1 MGLPFSYSIRNLWT
15 RRLTTI
21 LTASGMALVV
31 FVFTAIL
38 MMAEGLKKTLVETG
52 SPDNVVVLRK
62 GSNSEVQSGVER
74 IQASII
80 ETQPEVAVGAGGKRL
95 LAKEAVVLI
104 SLPKREN
111 NRAVSNVVVRGI
123 GESSLALRPQVKL
136 IRGRIPRPGLPEIMA
151 GQKIA
156 ERFRGGGLGET
167 LRFGLRDWTV
177 VGVFDAGN
185 TGFSSEIWGDAD
197 QLMQAFRRPVYSSVV
212 FKLHDPG
219 EFLPFKRRIETDPR
233 LNLEAKRENRYYAE
247 QSEIMAKFLNIL
259 GLSLTII
266 FSFGA
271 MLGAMITMYSSV
283 ANRTSEIGTLR
294 ALGFQRGSILR
305 AFLYEAL
312 FLGLIGGLVGLFL
325 GSFMQLITISTMNFQ
340 TFSEL
345 AFSFALTREIAWKA
359 IAFSFIMGFVG
370 GFLPSLRASRMNIV
384 EALRAEG

>member
-1 MGLPFSYSIRNLWT
+1 MGLPLSYSIRNLWT
-15 RRLTTI
+15 RRLTTV

-62 GSNSEVQSGVER
+62 GSTSEVQSGVER
-74 IQASII
+74 IQASIL
-80 ETQPEVAVGAGGKRL
+80 ETQPEVAVGADGKRL

-123 GESSLALRPQVKL
+123 GEGSLALRPQVNL
-136 IRGRIPRPGLPEIMA
+136 IRGRIPRRGLPEIMA
-151 GQKIA
+151 GRKIA
-156 ERFRGGGLGET
+156 ERFQGGGLGET

-233 LNLEAKRENRYYAE
+233 MNLEAKRENRYYAE
-247 QSEIMAKFLNIL
+247 QSEVMSKFLNIL

-359 IAFSFIMGFVG
+359 IAFSLIMGFAG

>member
-1 MGLPFSYSIRNLWT
+1 MGLPLAYSIRNLWT
-15 RRLTTI
+15 RRLTTA

-52 SPDNVVVLRK
+52 SPDNAVVLRK
-62 GSNSEVQSGVER
+62 GSSAEVQSAVER
-74 IQASII
+74 IQASIL
-80 ETQPEVAVGAGGKRL
+80 ETQPEVAIGADSRPL
-95 LAKEAVVLI
+95 LAKETVVLI

-111 NRAVSNVVVRGI
+111 QRSISNVVVRGI
-123 GESSLALRPQVKL
+123 GESSLALRPQVRL
-136 IRGRIPRPGLPEIMA
+136 IRGRMPRPGLPEIMT

-156 ERFRGGGLGET
+156 ERFQGGGLGET
-167 LRFGLRDWTV
+167 LRFGMRDWTV
-177 VGVFDAGN
+177 VGLFDAGN

-197 QLMQAFRRPVYSSVV
+197 QLMQAFRRPVYSSVL

-219 EFLPFKRRIETDPR
+219 QFLLFKKRIETDPR

-247 QSEIMAKFLNIL
+247 QSEVLSKFLSIL
-259 GLSLTII
+259 GLSLTMI

-294 ALGFQRGSILR
+294 ALGFQRRSILR
-305 AFLYEAL
+305 AFLYESL
-312 FLGLIGGLVGLFL
+312 FLGLLGGLVGVFL
-325 GSFMQLITISTMNFQ
+325 ASFMQLITISTMNFQ

-345 AFSFALTREIAWKA
+345 AFSFTLTWEIAWKA
-359 IAFSFIMGFVG
+359 LAFSLGMGLVG

-384 EALRAEG
+384 EALRAQ

>member
-1 MGLPFSYSIRNLWT
+1 MGLPLSYSFRNLWA
-15 RRLTTI
+15 RRLTTF

-52 SPDNVVVLRK
+52 SPDNVMVLRK
-62 GSNSEVQSGVER
+62 GSSSEVQSGIER

-80 ETQPEVAVGAGGKRL
+80 ETQSEVATGAEGRRL

-111 NRAVSNVVVRGI
+111 NKAVSNVVVRGI
-123 GESSLALRPQVKL
+123 GESSLALRPKVKL
-136 IRGRIPRPGLPEIMA
+136 IQGRVPRPGLPEIMA

-156 ERFRGGGLGET
+156 ERFQGGGLGET

-185 TGFSSEIWGDAD
+185 TGFSSEVWGDAE
-197 QLMQAFRRPVYSSVV
+197 QLMQAFRRPVYSTVI
-212 FKLHDPG
+212 FRIHDPSQFQPLKNRL
-219 EFLPFKRRIETDPR
+219 ESDPR

-247 QSEIMAKFLNIL
+247 QSEIMSKFLSIL

-283 ANRTSEIGTLR
+283 ASRTSEVGTLR
-294 ALGFQRGSILR
+294 ALGFQRGNILR
-305 AFLYEAL
+305 AFLYESL
-312 FLGLIGGLVGLFL
+312 FLGMIGGLVGLFL

-345 AFSFALTREIAWKA
+345 AFSFTLTWEIAWKA
-359 IAFSFIMGFVG
+359 MAFSLGMGLVG
-370 GFLPSLRASRMNIV
+370 GLLPSVQASRMNIV
-384 EALRAEG
+384 DSLRAQ

>member
-1 MGLPFSYSIRNLWT
+1 MALPLSYSLRNLWI

-52 SPDNVVVLRK
+52 SPDNVMVLRK
-62 GSNSEVQSGVER
+62 GSSSEVQSGVER

-80 ETQPEVAVGAGGKRL
+80 ETQPEVAAGADGRRL

-111 NRAVSNVVVRGI
+111 NKTVSNVVVRGI

-136 IRGRIPRPGLPEIMA
+136 NRGRIPRPGLPEIMS

-185 TGFSSEIWGDAD
+185 TGFSSEVWGDAD
-197 QLMQAFRRPVYSSVV
+197 QLMQAFHRPVYSAVI

-219 EFLPFKRRIETDPR
+219 QFLPFKRRIETDPR

-247 QSEIMAKFLNIL
+247 QSEIMSKFLNIL
-259 GLSLTII
+259 GLSLTVI

-283 ANRTSEIGTLR
+283 ANRTNEIGTLR

-305 AFLYEAL
+305 AFLYESL
-312 FLGLIGGLVGLFL
+312 FLGLIGGIAGVFL
-325 GSFMQLITISTMNFQ
+325 ASFMQLITISTMNFQ

-345 AFSFALTREIAWKA
+345 AFSFALTWEIAWKA
-359 IAFSFIMGFVG
+359 LAFSLVMGFVG

-384 EALRAEG
+384 ESLRTQ

>member
-1 MGLPFSYSIRNLWT
+1 MGLPLSYSIRNLWT

-21 LTASGMALVV
+21 LTTSGMALVV

-52 SPDNVVVLRK
+52 SPDNVMVLRK
-62 GSNSEVQSGVER
+62 GSTSEVQSGVER

-80 ETQPEVAVGAGGKRL
+80 ETQPEVALGADGKRL

-123 GESSLALRPQVKL
+123 GEGSLALRPQVKL
-136 IRGRIPRPGLPEIMA
+136 IGGRIPRPGLPEIMA
-151 GQKIA
+151 GRKIA

-197 QLMQAFRRPVYSSVV
+197 QLMQTFRRPVYSSVV

-247 QSEIMAKFLNIL
+247 QSEVMAKFLNIL

-305 AFLYEAL
+305 AFLYESL
-312 FLGLIGGLVGLFL
+312 FLGLIGGLAGLFL
-325 GSFMQLITISTMNFQ
+325 ASFMQLVTISTMNFQ

-359 IAFSFIMGFVG
+359 IAFSLVMGFAG

-384 EALRAEG
+384 ESLRAQ